1 MAILHLFSRLLAV
14 RERFVARHLA
24 IALSENTK
32 SSGLTRV
39 WIRSGWFRKSLI
51 ICGRGGPGTVAV
63 SLADDITTLDL
74 PAPNTAFRL
83 EVILPR
89 KRRRLVTI
97 SVPDGPY
104 VTLRRCDLTR
114 AHALLTVKFLR
125 ILFVILPDIISW
137 YRFNDL
143 GRKAKI
149 KKMLGFDDAPL
160 FGPVLSTQLER
171 GEQVHC
177 TTSHP
182 VILLPVFGAFDLL
195 AECLKLIEAHT
206 RGDWSLVCVEDAS
219 SDPRILPLLREFSL
233 DNPNRVS
240 LTVRTENGGFIE
252 AVNDGFDYIRCDPT
266 MSGRPVILLNT
277 DAFVP
282 EGWDTRLTAPL
293 ADPDVA
299 SVTPMSNDAEIFTV
313 PVTCVPTKLALGQAD
328 AIDAVARTLPNSARA
343 FAPTGVGFC
352 MALSRRFLDQV
363 PRFDTVFGRGYG
375 EEVDWC
381 QKVRAL
387 GGKHVATAQ
396 LFVEHRGGQSFGSA
410 EKQRLIQQNSAYI
423 RRRYP
428 QYDTE
433 IQDFILEDPLRT
445 PRLLLAMAWAE
456 TEAETSPVPI
466 YLAHSMGGG
475 ADHWLQ
481 NRVSQDAEAG
491 LPSVIIRVGGPATW
505 QVEVKGI
512 AGTTGGYVEDFE
524 VVRDLLS
531 PLSRRRIIYSC
542 GVGATD
548 PAELPERLLSL
559 AGSPY
564 DSIEVLFHDYLPISP
579 SFTLVGGDGR
589 YHGPISPERLA
600 DIPKAAR
607 GAHEI
612 RRPSG
617 DTISLAEWQAAWG
630 QLLEAAA
637 EVRVF
642 SDSSKALIA
651 ATWPDLA
658 DRILVAPHA
667 MQALPATIQ
676 QDREVRESTLGIL
689 GNIAPHKGARLV
701 QSLARMDKDKRGGGM
716 VLVGNIDPSYALPRK
731 CRVHGDYKPAD
742 IPDLARH
749 YGVTHWLIPSI
760 WPETFSFTTH
770 EAIAT
775 GLPVMAFDIGA
786 QGDAVRAAPNG
797 IPLPYDPDANL
808 TQTVLDAFRKV
819 PQPYT
824 KM

>member
-1 MAILHLFSRLLAV
+1 MASI
-14 RERFVARHLA
+14 
-24 IALSENTK
+24 
-32 SSGLTRV
+32 
-39 WIRSGWFRKSLI
+39 
-51 ICGRGGPGTVAV
+51 
-63 SLADDITTLDL
+63 
-74 PAPNTAFRL
+74 
-83 EVILPR
+83 
-89 KRRRLVTI
+89 
-97 SVPDGPY
+97 
-104 VTLRRCDLTR
+104 
-114 AHALLTVKFLR
+114 
-125 ILFVILPDIISW
+125 
-137 YRFNDL
+137 
-143 GRKAKI
+143 
-149 KKMLGFDDAPL
+149 
-160 FGPVLSTQLER
+160 
-171 GEQVHC
+171 
-177 TTSHP
+177 
-182 VILLPVFGAFDLL
+182 ILLPIFEAHDLL
-195 AECLKLIEAHT
+195 LECLEKIVMHT
-206 RGDWSLVCVEDAS
+206 REDWTLVLVDDAS
-219 SDPRILPLLREFSL
+219 SDPRIRPLLREFAVVHA
-233 DNPNRVS
+233 NRVS
-240 LTVRTENGGFIE
+240 VIERTENGGFVA
-252 AVNDGFDYIRCDPT
+252 AVNDGLDHIRSDPT
-266 MSGRPVILLNT
+266 LADRPIILLNS
-277 DAFVP
+277 DALVP
-282 EGWDTRLTAPL
+282 EGWDTRLIAPL
-293 ADPDVA
+293 TDPYVA

-313 PVTCVPTKLALGQAD
+313 PVICSPTQFATGQAD
-328 AIDAVARTLPNSARA
+328 AIDAVARTLPDTARA
-343 FAPTGVGFC
+343 TAPTGVGFC

-381 QKVRAL
+381 QKVRDL

-396 LFVEHRGGQSFGSA
+396 LFVEHRGGQSFGNA
-410 EKQRLIQQNSAYI
+410 EKQRLIEHNNAHI
-423 RRRYP
+423 KRRYP
-428 QYDTE
+428 RYDTE
-433 IQDFILEDPLRT
+433 VQDFILADPLRT
-445 PRLLLAMAWAE
+445 PRLLLAVAWAA
-456 TEAETSPVPI
+456 TEAGTTPVPI

-481 NRVSQDAEAG
+481 NRVSQDAETG
-491 LPSVIIRVGGPATW
+491 LPSVIIRVGGPARW
-505 QVEVKGI
+505 QIEVT
-512 AGTTGGYVEDFE
+512 GTSGTVGGYAEDFE
-524 VVRDLLS
+524 VVRNLLS

-559 AGSPY
+559 AELPD

-589 YHGPISPERLA
+589 YHGPISPERLT
-600 DIPKAAR
+600 DMPKAAR

-617 DTISLAEWQAAWG
+617 NTISLAEWQAAWG

-642 SDSSKALIA
+642 SDSSKALVA

-667 MQALPATIQ
+667 IQALPATIQ

-749 YGVTHWLIPSI
+749 YGITHWLIPSV

-770 EAIAT
+770 EALAT

-797 IPLPYDPDANL
+797 IPLPYDSDADL

-819 PQPYT
+819 PEPYT
-824 KM
+824 EM